1 MPTESPLVRV
11 LLLADSH
18 LGFDLPVRPRTRR
31 RRRGHDLR
39 ANYDAAME
47 PAREGRV
54 DLVVHGGDL
63 FHRPRIPPSLA
74 YDALRLLAEVAESGV
89 PVFVVPGNH
98 ERSRIPHE
106 RFGAHSNLHIFR
118 GPGTYLVNV
127 RGCRVAVAGFPYH
140 RHRIRERFPQVLEDT
155 GWRQVEADLRLLCFH
170 HCVEGATVGPGDY
183 TFRHAPDVIRCADLP
198 ADCAAVLSGHIH
210 RHQVLRRDLQ
220 GQDLPVPVLYPG
232 SAERTS
238 FAEMGEEKGYLLL
251 EFEPSRQGGDLVRRR
266 FVPLPARPMLMREL
280 HPAGIPGTRWSSHE
294 LDTQLTA
301 ALADAPP
308 DAVLRIRIHGEVPPE
323 ARPSLSAA
331 RLRSLT
337 PPQMNLEV
345 VLVDERA
352 RRRSGTPGIR
362 RQPGLGSLSD
372 AEYPLAGLPQVERP
386 RLGGLPEARHPQA
399 DGRPEARPAS
409 PRGLAEVGHISSG
422 SQLSLDLPEVERPA
436 CG

>member
-39 ANYDAAME
+39 ANYEAALE
-47 PAREGRV
+47 PARDGRV

-63 FHRPRIPPSLA
+63 FHRSRVLPSLA
-74 YDALRLLAEVAESGV
+74 FDALRPLVEVAASGV

-106 RFGAHSNLHIFR
+106 RFGAHPNLHVFR
-118 GPGTYLVNV
+118 GPGTILVNL
-127 RGCRVAVAGFPYH
+127 RGWRVAVAGFPYH

-155 GWRQVEADLRLLCFH
+155 GWRQVEADLLLLCFH

-210 RHQVLRRDLQ
+210 RHQVLRRDLH
-220 GQDLPVPVLYPG
+220 GRGLPTPVLYPG
-232 SAERTS
+232 SVERTS
-238 FAEMGEEKGYLLL
+238 FAEMGEEKGYLIV
-251 EFEPSRQGGDLVRRR
+251 EFEPSRRGGELLRHR
-266 FVPLPARPMLMREL
+266 FVPLPARPMLVREL
-280 HPAGIPGTRWSSHE
+280 HPTGIAGTGWSSHE
-294 LDTQLTA
+294 LDAQLAA

-308 DAVLRIRIHGEVPPE
+308 DAILQIRIHGEVPPE

-337 PPQMNLEV
+337 PTHMNLEV

-352 RRRSGTPGIR
+352 HRRSGTPGIR
-362 RQPGLGSLSD
+362 RQPGLGSVPA
-372 AEYPLAGLPQVERP
+372 AEPPSG
-386 RLGGLPEARHPQA
+386 
-399 DGRPEARPAS
+399 GRPEARPAS

>member
-1 MPTESPLVRV
+1 V
-11 LLLADSH
+11 
-18 LGFDLPVRPRTRR
+18 
-31 RRRGHDLR
+31 
-39 ANYDAAME
+39 
-47 PAREGRV
+47 
-54 DLVVHGGDL
+54 
-63 FHRPRIPPSLA
+63 PPSLA
-74 YDALRLLAEVAESGV
+74 YDALRPLAEVAESGV

-118 GPGTYLVNV
+118 GPGTFLVNV

-198 ADCAAVLSGHIH
+198 AGCAAVLSGHIH

-220 GQDLPVPVLYPG
+220 GQDLPTPVLYPG

-266 FVPLPARPMLMREL
+266 FVPLPARPMLVREL
-280 HPAGIPGTRWSSHE
+280 HPTGISGTGWSSHE
-294 LDTQLTA
+294 LDAQLAA

-308 DAVLRIRIHGEVPPE
+308 DAVLQIRIHGEVPPE

-352 RRRSGTPGIR
+352 HRRSGTPGIR
-362 RQPGLGSLSD
+362 RQPGLGSLPAQNRTSG
-372 AEYPLAGLPQVERP
+372 GLPQVDVAASAGFLRQ
-386 RLGGLPEARHPQA
+386 GHPQA
-399 DGRPEARPAS
+399 ARPSRGSTRFPEGPRRGRPHFLRKPALPGPPGGGAAGLRMSRPAVPESGGAEEPTSS
-409 PRGLAEVGHISSG
+409 PA
-422 SQLSLDLPEVERPA
+422 PW
-436 CG
+436 

>member
-1 MPTESPLVRV
+1 MPNESHPIRV

-18 LGFDLPVRPRTRR
+18 LGFDLPVRPRSRR
-31 RRRGHDLR
+31 RRRGYDLR
-39 ANYDAAME
+39 ANYEAALE
-47 PAREGRV
+47 PAREGKV
-54 DLVVHGGDL
+54 DLVIHGGDL
-63 FHRPRIPPSLA
+63 FHRSRVLPSLA
-74 YDALRLLAEVAESGV
+74 YDALRPLVEVAESGV

-106 RFGAHSNLHIFR
+106 RFGEHRNLHVFR
-118 GPGTYLVNV
+118 GPGTFLVDV
-127 RGCRVAVAGFPYH
+127 RGCRVAVAGFPYQ

-183 TFRHAPDVIRCADLP
+183 TFRHSPDVIRCADLP
-198 ADCAAVLSGHIH
+198 AGCAAVLSGHIH

-220 GQDLPVPVLYPG
+220 GMDLPTPVLYPG

-251 EFEPSRQGGDLVRRR
+251 ELEPSRHGGDLVRRR
-266 FVPLPARPMLMREL
+266 FVPLPSRPMLVREL
-280 HPAGIPGTRWSSHE
+280 HPRGIAGTGWSSPE
-294 LDTQLTA
+294 LGAQLA
-301 ALADAPP
+301 ATLADAPP

-323 ARPSLSAA
+323 ARTSLAA
-331 RLRSLT
+331 AHLRSLT
-337 PPQMNLEV
+337 PTHMNLEV

-352 RRRSGTPGIR
+352 HRRSGTPGIR
-362 RQPGLGSLSD
+362 RQPGSGSLSD
-372 AEYPLAGLPQVERP
+372 AKYPLPGLPQVERP
-386 RLGGLPEARHPQA
+386 RLGGLPGARHPQA
-399 DGRPEARPAS
+399 GGRHEAGRITS
-409 PRGLAEVGHISSG
+409 E